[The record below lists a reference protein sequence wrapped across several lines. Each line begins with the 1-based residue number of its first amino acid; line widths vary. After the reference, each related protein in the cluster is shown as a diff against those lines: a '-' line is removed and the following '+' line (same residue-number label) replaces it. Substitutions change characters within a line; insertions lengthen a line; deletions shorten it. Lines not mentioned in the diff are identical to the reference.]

1 MMIALA
7 LMLAVPGGPCAN
19 PNADQA
25 TISQCAA
32 DDYARADTAMNRQW
46 KLTLAHMQQFDKDV
60 GPPED
65 GRPTNAAL
73 LLDSQRAWL
82 SFRDAQCE
90 LEGAQMRGGSA
101 QPAIYSGCLARLTK
115 ARTAQ
120 LHELAGD

>member
-7 LMLAVPGGPCAN
+7 LMLAAPGGPCSN
-19 PNADQA
+19 PNADQQ
-25 TISQCAA
+25 TINACEAEN
-32 DDYARADTAMNRQW
+32 YARADAAMNRQW
-46 KLTLAHMQQFDKDV
+46 KLTLAAMQQFDKDV

-65 GRPTNAAL
+65 GSPTNAAL
-73 LLDSQRAWL
+73 LLTSQRAWL